1 MLHVFFIN
9 RVKLA
14 ARKLKATD
22 NLGQREYI
30 FRLKLSLQL
39 KHTDCQHLLCMTKTL
54 MRSISD
60 RQIITTSH
68 AIHIRQANNHRMKTR
83 KGK

>member
-1 MLHVFFIN
+1 MLYVFFTN

-14 ARKLKATD
+14 ARKSKATD

-39 KHTDCQHLLCMTKTL
+39 KHTDCQYLPGRTKTL

-60 RQIITTSH
+60 RQIITAWRHWKAS
-68 AIHIRQANNHRMKTR
+68 K
-83 KGK
+83 